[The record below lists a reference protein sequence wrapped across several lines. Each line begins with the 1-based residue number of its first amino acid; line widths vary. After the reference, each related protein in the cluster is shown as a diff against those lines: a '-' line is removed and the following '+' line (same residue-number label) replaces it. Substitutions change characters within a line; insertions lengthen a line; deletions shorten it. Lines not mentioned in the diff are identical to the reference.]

1 MAQRSNAEKKG
12 VVRYRII
19 VKGIVQ
25 GVGFRPFVYNLARL
39 YRLKGTVANT
49 SQGVLIEA
57 EGQEETVRAF
67 LASLKEKHPPL
78 SWITALEWDVLEPCG
93 YSSFAIIPSGEGLGK
108 EALIPPDVAL
118 CADCAREIMDP
129 RDRHYGYPFTNCT
142 NCGPRFTIVR
152 GVPYDRAKTSMARF
166 PMCPEC
172 AREYHDPGNR
182 RFHAQPAACPACGPQ
197 VELVDRQGRKVE
209 GNWLELSWR
218 FLQDGK
224 ILAVKGLGGFHLV
237 CDAKNREALKTL
249 RRRKGREAQ
258 PLAVMCLLETARKY
272 CYVGPEEEKL
282 LSSPQAPIV
291 ILTKRA
297 DCNLPDELAPGMK
310 TLGIMLPYTPLHL
323 MLLNGPLEI
332 VVMTSGNR
340 NGLPLAKDNGRALE
354 ELGGIADYFLWH
366 NREIVNRCDDS
377 VVAVIGDTAQILR
390 RSRGYV
396 PSPVKVAVK
405 SSSPVLGAGG
415 DMKNTFCLLK
425 GNQAFVSQHIGD
437 LGSREGETHFFAS
450 LENLKNLIGCEPEVV
465 GYDLHPGYRSS
476 RLAAGIP
483 AKAHFAVQHHHAH
496 MVSCLADNGV
506 DEKAIGVILDG
517 TGYGTDGRLWGFEI
531 LTGDC
536 ADFTREYH
544 LAYVPLPGGEQAVRY
559 PWRTAVAYLMKYL
572 SAQGESLADRLFQS
586 RGQELEV
593 IKRLV
598 ATGFNSPLSSS
609 CGRLFDAVSAL
620 LGLCYHNSYEGQAAI
635 ELGEMVLDPAEGK
648 RLIPYP
654 FFIEGK
660 VIHPG
665 GVIAGVAADLERGV
679 AREIIATRF
688 HNTVLAMVREA
699 VRRVAERT
707 HIKTVALSGGAWQ
720 NRYLFSLAKEIL
732 PGDGYR
738 LLVHRQVP
746 ANDGGVSLGQAVIA
760 CRRWQQCV

>member
-1 MAQRSNAEKKG
+1 MAKRCGAEEKMI
-12 VVRYRII
+12 VRYRIT

-25 GVGFRPFVYNLARL
+25 GVGFRPFVYKAARL
-39 YRLKGTVANT
+39 HGLKGVVSNT
-49 SQGVLIEA
+49 TGGVTIEA
-57 EGQEETVRAF
+57 EGQQGAVRAF
-67 LASLKEKHPPL
+67 LAYLKENKPPL
-78 SWITALEWDVLEPCG
+78 SRVSACEWEVLEPCG
-93 YSSFAIIPSGEGLGK
+93 YSSFAILPSREGVRK

-118 CADCAREIMDP
+118 CPDCAREVLDP
-129 RDRHYGYPFTNCT
+129 QDRHYGYPFTNCT

-172 AREYHDPGNR
+172 AGEYHNPGNR
-182 RFHAQPAACPACGPQ
+182 RFHAQPVACPACGPQ

-237 CDAKNREALKTL
+237 CDARNREALKTL
-249 RRRKGREAQ
+249 RRRKGREAK
-258 PLAVMCLLETARKY
+258 PLAVMCRLETANKY
-272 CYVGPEEEKL
+272 CFVGPEEEKL
-282 LSSPQAPIV
+282 LTSPQAPIV
-291 ILTKRA
+291 ILTKRPS
-297 DCNLPDELAPGMK
+297 CSLPEELGPRMK

-332 VVMTSGNR
+332 LVMTSGNC
-340 NGLPLAKDNGRALE
+340 NGLPLAKDNGSALE
-354 ELGGIADYFLWH
+354 ELKDIADYFLWH
-366 NREIVNRCDDS
+366 NREIINRCDDS
-377 VVAVIGDTAQILR
+377 VAAVIDGGVQIWR

-396 PSPVKVAVK
+396 PAPLMVPV
-405 SSSPVLGAGG
+405 SSKPVVLGMGG

-425 GNQAFVSQHIGD
+425 GNLAFISQHIGE
-437 LGSREGETHFFAS
+437 LGSREGEEHFFSS
-450 LENLKNLIGCEPEVV
+450 LENLKNLIGSEPEVI

-476 RLAAGIP
+476 RLAAEIP
-483 AKAHFAVQHHHAH
+483 AKARFAVQHHHAH
-496 MVSCLADNGV
+496 MISCLADNGV
-506 DEKAIGVILDG
+506 EEKVIGVILDG

-531 LTGDC
+531 LTGDY

-572 SAQGESLADRLFQS
+572 SSKGESIVERLFQG
-586 RGQELEV
+586 RGEELQVVKHLILTE
-593 IKRLV
+593 
-598 ATGFNSPLSSS
+598 FNSPLSSS

-635 ELGEMVLDPAEGK
+635 ELGEMILDPGEGK
-648 RLIPYP
+648 KLAPYP
-654 FFIEGK
+654 FSIEGK

-665 GVIAGVAADLERGV
+665 GVIAGVVADLERGV

-699 VRRVAERT
+699 VRAVAKRT
-707 HIKTVALSGGAWQ
+707 HIKTVALSGGVWQ

-732 PGDGYR
+732 PGEGYH
-738 LLVHRQVP
+738 LLVHRHVP
-746 ANDGGVSLGQAVIA
+746 ANDGGLSLGQAMIA
-760 CRRWQQCV
+760 CRRWQQCA